1 MWWGR
6 DRRRG
11 ENERG
16 KVSAYAQKHAG
27 EGGDTTP
34 QVVVA
39 HKEGNETE
47 R

>member
-11 ENERG
+11 EDERE

-27 EGGDTTP
+27 EGGRHDPSGGGGT
-34 QVVVA
+34 
-39 HKEGNETE
+39 
-47 R
+47 